1 MLLTKLCLYLPVAID
16 DEFITIL
23 NLVDAGVRNMKTT
36 LSTYEEMGEGMREG
50 EKNDRLE
57 IIRNLGDALKLV
69 RQDFNRQ
76 TKAFEM
82 GGGFR

>member
-1 MLLTKLCLYLPVAID
+1 MDNQRTVVLLTKLCLILPVAID

-57 IIRNLGDALKLV
+57 IIRNLGEALKLV
-69 RQDFNRQ
+69 R
-76 TKAFEM
+76 
-82 GGGFR
+82 